1 MMRKCTL
8 LLFKIIYDT
17 NLHILSTSCYIVLT
31 PIKNYLIIYYS
42 WSFMFILN
50 ANEFL
55 LQYFDGTPRDH
66 NKASF
71 HFVSICLHYM
81 FVRTRN
87 LLLGINNFLTSP
99 PISIST
105 TLSSRVYLIY
115 STLNTL
121 NSLKSVI

>member
-55 LQYFDGTPRDH
+55 LQYFDGTPQDH

-87 LLLGINNFLTSP
+87 LLLGINNFLTST

-121 NSLKSVI
+121 NALKSVI